1 MKNYVTAKLL
11 GYSLLLMAIIA
22 GIAYGYLFKHI
33 YIPSNSSETLA
44 NLKNFE
50 QQFRIFIFLFVI
62 ILILDIIVA
71 IALYDFF
78 ETTSKSKFI
87 PKICC
92 ALRLVYSSLLGI
104 AISCLIVVLQLTRSQ
119 NQNKEYIING
129 LSTFLEIWSISL
141 IVFGLH
147 LLLLGYII
155 IRSKTI
161 PNYIGIFTIVAAFC
175 YILNNVMNIL
185 FKDYLLCKENV
196 EMILSLPMA
205 LGELVLAFWLILKK
219 QTTLKQSFF

>member
-1 MKNYVTAKLL
+1 MKNHEVGKII

-22 GIAYGYLFKHI
+22 GIAYGYLFKNI
-33 YIPSNSSETLA
+33 YVPSNSQETLT

-50 QQFRIFIFLFVI
+50 QQFRIFIFLFIVI
-62 ILILDIIVA
+62 LVLDILVS

-78 ETTSKSKFI
+78 ETTSKFI
-87 PKICC
+87 TKICC
-92 ALRLVYSSLLGI
+92 VLRLVYSSLLGI
-104 AISCLIVVLQLTRSQ
+104 AISCLIVMLQLIRSQ
-119 NQNKEYIING
+119 NQNNDYIMNF
-129 LSTFLEIWSISL
+129 LSAFLEIWSISL

-155 IRSKTI
+155 IKSKTI

-185 FKDYLLCKENV
+185 FKDYLLYKENV